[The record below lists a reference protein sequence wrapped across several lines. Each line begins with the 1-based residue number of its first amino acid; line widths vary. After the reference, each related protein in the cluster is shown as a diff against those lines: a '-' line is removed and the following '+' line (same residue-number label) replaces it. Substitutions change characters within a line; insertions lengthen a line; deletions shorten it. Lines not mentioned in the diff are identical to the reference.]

1 MDPTSLDKQEADAT
15 DGLFFEDLADLSK
28 IRKQIQDRDY
38 EKDRTKWAKYVWV
51 PYHLRRLPISP
62 KYGKKNLKTSRF
74 YF

>member
-51 PYHLRRLPISP
+51 PYHLRR
-62 KYGKKNLKTSRF
+62 
-74 YF
+74 